1 MTLAAMRGGRA
12 AIPSG
17 ERIVGERIV
26 GGRIV
31 MGLKLGLTDLLFK

>member
-1 MTLAAMRGGRA
+1 MTFAALRADRA

-26 GGRIV
+26 
-31 MGLKLGLTDLLFK
+31 MGLKLSPAGLLFK